1 MMQDPNPLP
10 WGAQDRFQ
18 AHFIVQQFPDK
29 ELSSG
34 KESESW
40 RLRRVARTKLKTT
53 GHFGSKKVVSVT
65 WEGGKLAEVLNSDS
79 SLNEMIANQSVNDA
93 TIFVDPSNNGI
104 RIYGKWKNNH
114 DFGITKE
121 LFDIYNNIA
130 GHIKKIN

>member
-1 MMQDPNPLP
+1 MQDPNPLP
-10 WGAQDRFQ
+10 CGAQDRFQ

-53 GHFGSKKVVSVT
+53 GHFDSKKVVDVT
-65 WEGGKLAEVLNSDS
+65 WEGGKLAEDLNSDS

-93 TIFVDPSNNGI
+93 TIFVDPTDNGI
-104 RIYGKWKNNH
+104 RIYGKWKNSH
-114 DFGITKE
+114 DFDITKE